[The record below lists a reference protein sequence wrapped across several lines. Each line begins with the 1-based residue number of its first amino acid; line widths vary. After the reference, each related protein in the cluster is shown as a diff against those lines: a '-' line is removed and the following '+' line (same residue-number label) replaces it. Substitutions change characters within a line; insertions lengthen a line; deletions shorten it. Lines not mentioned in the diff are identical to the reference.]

1 MQRTCYR
8 LAVFLSA
15 FLLFQLQPLIA
26 KAITPSFGGSAMV
39 WTSCMLFFQIALLG
53 GYLYAH
59 SLAQYTVRTQAVM
72 HWLVLAA
79 ALPFLTI
86 LPHFQSE
93 AVLSQPLA
101 TLVRG
106 LATSVGP
113 TFLLLSATAP
123 LLQRWYAALGE
134 RNPYRLYADSNAGSL
149 LGLLTYP
156 LVVEPLLDTP
166 AQAALWAGLASF
178 ELALFGLLLVWLWQA
193 DPRPDFSLASESDE
207 PSAWIAD
214 SGLWIVLSALPCA
227 VLLAVTNKIS
237 LEVAPIPLLWIIPL
251 ALYLVTFILSFGR
264 RGLGPAWLLPAA
276 TAGSLLLAG
285 TLLRL
290 RNPSLAGLC
299 VSLYGVLFF
308 CCLLCHRELARRKPG
323 PARLTQYYLCM
334 SLGGALG
341 TLFVSLGA
349 PLVFT
354 TYLEL
359 PLVVAAA
366 VALAIAI
373 RPGPAA
379 VVGSGKT
386 PAPQHEETVPRIVT
400 SLTGFAA
407 IALWLSPDL
416 TGLAQSLP
424 AALHGR
430 TVTPV
435 PELGAFLPLL
445 LLGVGGLLAWSPRE
459 GRARQ
464 LPMAWWR
471 QALRWLAITGLALG
485 LAGALAAA
493 FVLGVSL
500 FGLRTEVRS
509 EALSLVTSPVLLW
522 GLGALTLVGI
532 GRRREQVPATNPP
545 EPGGS
550 DRLPAAD
557 WPALLWTA
565 AGTLLLTRVLV
576 ESLVADAPAVWWL
589 ASLVIGGPFLVS
601 RDRVAAHGTG
611 LAAGL
616 LAVVSI
622 PAALALAS
630 QSVPYGSAIS
640 LSLQILMAMICVG
653 LARGRCRRPNDSQGW
668 TTGEVGGAAA
678 ALVLGVL
685 FPQLPGPVLFTGCGL
700 AAAWQLG
707 GGELFPARTRLSSL
721 VSAAVVIAV
730 GLSCSLLA
738 SPKPEGEVLLARR
751 NFYGTLRVEDRWEPV
766 AVREFIHGSVS
777 HGRQYLEPGRRDEPT
792 MYYHRGSGIGRLLD
806 ATSGRPRN
814 IAAVGLGVGTIAAYG
829 QPGDRIRFFEI
840 DPDVEEIARRD
851 FSFLKESRAAVD
863 VVVADGRLA
872 LERDRGTYDIV
883 ILDAFSGDAIPTHLL
898 TAEALAL
905 DLERLRPEGF
915 LALHVSNS
923 HLDLTPIVNDHARRM
938 GLNLTY
944 VDYHEPGPH
953 PRSLWAILSRG
964 RVPVEGTMDSPAVS
978 SRAFAWTD
986 RRHSLLG
993 LLRVRQSK

>member
-39 WTSCMLFFQIALLG
+39 WTSCMLFFQVALLG

-59 SLAQYTVRTQAVM
+59 SLSQYTVRTQAIM

-86 LPHFQSE
+86 LPRFESE

-166 AQAALWAGLASF
+166 AQAALWASLAGF

-193 DPRPDFSLASESDE
+193 DPRTDFSSAFHSQEASTG
-207 PSAWIAD
+207 IAD
-214 SGLWIVLSALPCA
+214 VGLWILLSALPCA

-323 PARLTQYYLCM
+323 AARLTQYYLCM

-359 PLVVAAA
+359 PLAVAAA
-366 VALAIAI
+366 VALAVAI
-373 RPGPAA
+373 R
-379 VVGSGKT
+379 SGT
-386 PAPQHEETVPRIVT
+386 VSAGAGQTAEPQPDETIPRIVT
-400 SLTGFAA
+400 SLAGFAA
-407 IALWLSPDL
+407 IALWLSPEL
-416 TGLAQSLP
+416 TGLAQTFP

-430 TVTPV
+430 TVTPT
-435 PELGAFLPLL
+435 PELGTLLPLL
-445 LLGVGGLLAWSPRE
+445 LLSVGGLLAWSPGGVRS
-459 GRARQ
+459 RR
-464 LPMAWWR
+464 LPIAWWR
-471 QALRWLAITGLALG
+471 QPLRWLATAGLALG
-485 LAGALAAA
+485 VAGALVVS

-500 FGLRTEVRS
+500 FGLRTDVRS
-509 EALSLVTSPVLLW
+509 DTLSLMTSPVLLW
-522 GLGALTLVGI
+522 GLGALALVGI
-532 GRRREQVPATNPP
+532 GRKREEVPATNAPD
-545 EPGGS
+545 PGGS
-550 DRLPAAD
+550 DRQPATD
-557 WPALLWTA
+557 WPAVLWTA
-565 AGTLLLTRVLV
+565 AGTLLLTRVFV
-576 ESLVADAPAVWWL
+576 ESLVADQPVVWWL
-589 ASLVIGGPFLVS
+589 ACLVIGGPLLLA
-601 RDRVAAHGTG
+601 RDRAAGHATG
-611 LAAGL
+611 LAMGL
-616 LAVVSI
+616 LALVSI
-622 PAALALAS
+622 PAALALGH
-630 QSVPYGSAIS
+630 QSLPYGSAVS
-640 LSLQILMAMICVG
+640 LGLQILAATLCVG
-653 LARGRCRRPNDSQGW
+653 LARGRRRPDGSRGW
-668 TTGEVGGAAA
+668 NTAEVGGAAA

-685 FPQLPGPVLFTGCGL
+685 FPQLSGPLLLTACGL

-707 GGELFPARTRLSSL
+707 HGELFPARFRAVSL
-721 VSAAVVIAV
+721 VSAALVVAV

-751 NFYGTLRVEDRWEPV
+751 NFYGTLRVEDRREPV

-777 HGRQYLEPGRRDEPT
+777 HGRQYLEPGRRNEPT
-792 MYYHRGSGIGRLLD
+792 MYYHHGSGIGRLLD
-806 ATSGRPRN
+806 ATSGRPRT

-938 GLNLTY
+938 GLNLKY

-964 RVPVEGTMDSPAVS
+964 PVPIDGTEDSSAVS
-978 SRAFAWTD
+978 SQAFAWTD

>member
-1 MQRTCYR
+1 MQRIGYR

-15 FLLFQLQPLIA
+15 FLLFQLQPLVA

-39 WTSCMLFFQIALLG
+39 WTNCMLFFQVALLG

-86 LPHFQSE
+86 LPHFESE
-93 AVLSQPLA
+93 AILSRPLA

-113 TFLLLSATAP
+113 TYLLLSATAP

-178 ELALFGLLLVWLWQA
+178 ELGLFALLLVWLWQA
-193 DPRPDFSLASESDE
+193 DPRPDFSLAATSEEIS
-207 PSAWIAD
+207 PWIAD
-214 SGLWIVLSALPCA
+214 YGLWIVLSALPCA

-237 LEVAPIPLLWIIPL
+237 LEVAPIPLLWVIPL
-251 ALYLVTFILSFGR
+251 ALYLVTFILCFGR

-276 TAGSLLLAG
+276 MAGSLLLAG

-290 RNPSLAGLC
+290 RNPSLAALC
-299 VSLYGVLFF
+299 VSLYGILFF
-308 CCLLCHRELARRKPG
+308 CCLLCHRELARRKPA

-341 TLFVSLGA
+341 TLLVSLGA

-359 PLVVAAA
+359 PLALAGA
-366 VALAIAI
+366 VALAVACW
-373 RPGPAA
+373 PGTARD
-379 VVGSGKT
+379 GKD
-386 PAPQHEETVPRIVT
+386 PREADATFRVVT

-407 IALWLSPDL
+407 VALWLSPEL
-416 TGLAQSLP
+416 TGLAQSFP

-430 TVTPV
+430 TVTPT
-435 PELGAFLPLL
+435 PELETLLPLL
-445 LLGVGGLLAWSPRE
+445 LLAVAGLASWALGEVRSTWKSRIWGRLLAT
-459 GRARQ
+459 
-464 LPMAWWR
+464 
-471 QALRWLAITGLALG
+471 TGLAIG
-485 LAGALAAA
+485 IAGALLAS
-493 FVLGVSL
+493 FVLGVSV
-500 FGLRTEVRS
+500 FGLQTEGRS
-509 EALSLVTSPVLLW
+509 NVLSLAVSPVVLW
-522 GLGALTLVGI
+522 GLGAMTLVGL
-532 GRRREQVPATNPP
+532 GMKREESQAANP
-545 EPGGS
+545 S
-550 DRLPAAD
+550 DDKSNDHHPSPD
-557 WPALLWTA
+557 WLTLLWTPA
-565 AGTLLLTRVLV
+565 AALLLTRVLV
-576 ESLVADAPAVWWL
+576 ESLVAEGPIVWWL
-589 ASLVIGGPFLVS
+589 ASLAAVGGPLLMPRDQAS
-601 RDRVAAHGTG
+601 RHATG
-611 LAAGL
+611 LAVGL
-616 LAVVSI
+616 LILVSI
-622 PAALALAS
+622 PAALALVG
-630 QSVPYGSAIS
+630 QSLPYGSAVS
-640 LSLQILMAMICVG
+640 LGLQILTAALCVG
-653 LARGRCRRPNDSQGW
+653 LAHGGWRGGGPQR
-668 TTGEVGGAAA
+668 TTALKLGTAAA
-678 ALVLGVL
+678 AFVLGTL
-685 FPQLPGPVLFTGCGL
+685 FPQISAATILTGCGF
-700 AAAWQLG
+700 AAAWQLVSG
-707 GGELFPARTRLSSL
+707 DQLPTRPRHVAL
-721 VSAAVVIAV
+721 VSAAVAVAV

-738 SPKPEGEVLLARR
+738 SPKSEGKVLLARR
-751 NFYGTLRVEDRWEPV
+751 NFYGTLRVEDRREPV

-777 HGRQYLEPGRRDEPT
+777 HGRQYLDPDRRNEPT
-792 MYYHRGSGIGRLLD
+792 MYYRRGSGIGRLLE
-806 ATSGRPRN
+806 ATAGRPRN

-829 QPGDRIRFFEI
+829 HPGDRIRFFEI

-851 FSFLKESRAAVD
+851 FSFLQDSRADVD

-898 TAEALAL
+898 TAEALEL

-915 LALHVSNS
+915 LALHISNS
-923 HLDLTPIVNDHARRM
+923 HLDLTPIINDHARRL

-944 VDYHEPGPH
+944 VDDHEPGPH

-964 RVPVEGTMDSPAVS
+964 AVPIEGTKDSSAVS
-978 SRAFAWTD
+978 SQAFPWTD
-986 RRHSLLG
+986 RRRSLLG
-993 LLRVRQSK
+993 LLRIRQSK